1 MFPALK
7 LQSFRWLN
15 WITTNPFYY
24 NSLYASHLEMMYFL
38 IEPVIAGVPY
48 LNPMIISDDELA
60 ELLIKLMR

>member
-1 MFPALK
+1 MRYTLTI
-7 LQSFRWLN
+7 WM
-15 WITTNPFYY
+15 
-24 NSLYASHLEMMYFL
+24 MMYFL